1 MCGRYYIAIEEDE
14 LRDIGEEAE
23 KIVKAFSE
31 PIPLKTQ
38 GEIFPTNV
46 VPVQTGI
53 DRYVPMKWGFVS
65 YDKKTIINARSE
77 TALQKPMFKKAMLQS
92 RCLIPA
98 SGYFEWNRGGDGG
111 NGKGKKVKY
120 QIYVPGEP
128 LYFAGCYRQEKGSP
142 LRTFVIL
149 TREAVNGLEEIHN
162 RMPVIIPRAN
172 AEAWLYESSDAIEAA
187 IESTIASAIVD
198 LEYKPAV

>member
-23 KIVKAFSE
+23 KIVRAFSE

-38 GEIFPTNV
+38 GEMFPTNV
-46 VPVQTGI
+46 VPVQTARG
-53 DRYVPMKWGFVS
+53 RYVPMKWGFVS

-77 TALQKPMFKKAMLQS
+77 TALQKPMFKKAMLES

-98 SGYFEWNRGGDGG
+98 SGYYEWKRGEE
-111 NGKGKKVKY
+111 KKVKY
-120 QIYVPGEP
+120 QIYRPGEP
-128 LYFAGCYRQEKGSP
+128 IYFAGCYRQEKGSP

-149 TREAVNGLEEIHN
+149 TRAAINGLEEIHD
-162 RMPVIIPRAN
+162 RMPVIIPRAHM
-172 AEAWLYESSDAIEAA
+172 ESWLYETPDAIE
-187 IESTIASAIVD
+187 SAITE
-198 LEYKPAV
+198 LEFKPAA